1 MRESLAAVV
10 AALPPKK
17 PKGKK
22 RHNIYLSPDAATAPV
37 PSDVERRLAALETEL
52 GFTRPEEELQVCDD
66 DGSQRLVVR
75 VVASG
80 RNASV

>member
-22 RHNIYLSPDAATAPV
+22 RHKIYLSPDAATAPV

-66 DGSQRLVVR
+66 YGSQRLAVR

-80 RNASV
+80 RNAGV